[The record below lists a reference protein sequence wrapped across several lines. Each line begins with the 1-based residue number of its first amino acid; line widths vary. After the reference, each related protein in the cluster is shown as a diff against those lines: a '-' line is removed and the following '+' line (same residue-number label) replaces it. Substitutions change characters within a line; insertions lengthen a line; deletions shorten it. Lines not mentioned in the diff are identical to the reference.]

1 MTRGVGQTK
10 ATKIKTETSLQ
21 RAKRLKVLSKTKQD
35 LKTIMSTMS
44 RETRRRHE
52 TVEASQQRAERLLR
66 LEVLRNQSN
75 KDLNGSKTKQGL
87 KTISQQRKIQ
97 L

>member
-35 LKTIMSTMS
+35 LKTI
-44 RETRRRHE
+44 
-52 TVEASQQRAERLLR
+52 
-66 LEVLRNQSN
+66 
-75 KDLNGSKTKQGL
+75 
-87 KTISQQRKIQ
+87 SQQRKIQ